1 MAVWGMGMGNE
12 KVTEWEWDLP
22 SYSHDGGGPSFGY
35 RPDGST
41 RKTSDQSDLAADSQ
55 GHRPPWKI

>member
-1 MAVWGMGMGNE
+1 MGNE

-22 SYSHDGGGPSFGY
+22 SYSRDGGGPSFEY
-35 RPDGST
+35 HPDGST

-55 GHRPPWKI
+55 GHRPP